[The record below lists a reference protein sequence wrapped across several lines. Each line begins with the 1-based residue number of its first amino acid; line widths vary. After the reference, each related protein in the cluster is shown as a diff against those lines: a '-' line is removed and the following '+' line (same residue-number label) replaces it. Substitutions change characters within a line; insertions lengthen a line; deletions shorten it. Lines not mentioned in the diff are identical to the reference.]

1 MKPNALLTLLGLSLA
16 VGTFFWWRSRRPE
29 AADESLRLSSESE
42 EDIQLFPTIVSPLAT
57 VIDIGPTPPLSSLST
72 PTQRQSRTA
81 LNISRIAAMV
91 GDNTIGMPSWNPQ
104 KHSGHWYAVS
114 KGGGVPEDGI
124 VIDSRHVDLPI
135 QSRKTGT
142 ATFNGR
148 THNMYEY
155 FNEPFNKWSV
165 AYVR

>member
-114 KGGGVPEDGI
+114 KGGGGARRWNRNRFSPRRPPHSESKNG
-124 VIDSRHVDLPI
+124 DSDFQRAHPQHVRI
-135 QSRKTGT
+135 FQ
-142 ATFNGR
+142 R
-148 THNMYEY
+148 T
-155 FNEPFNKWSV
+155 V
-165 AYVR
+165 